1 MHPLLLEFTE
11 LRILTVFYV
20 FLLIWKQAYFVAIDK
35 FFTCESAHPSQS
47 APEYL
52 ASRACYGNEPQCLT
66 ILLTQLR
73 MSTTHLLSN
82 SCIILGACN

>member
-11 LRILTVFYV
+11 LRILIVFYV

-35 FFTCESAHPSQS
+35 VFTCESAHPSRS
-47 APEYL
+47 PPEYL
-52 ASRACYGNEPQCLT
+52 APRACHSNEPQCLT

-73 MSTTHLLSN
+73 MSATYLPSN
-82 SCIILGACN
+82 AYYFGDT